1 MNELQTFAN
10 NEFGAVRSM
19 MIGDVPRFVG
29 RDVAVALGY
38 SNPRKTLGA
47 HVDDEDKNKNTVT
60 IRDGIQG
67 EPQHDYH
74 QRIRAV
80 QPDFLQQAPPAAK
93 RFKHW
98 VTNEVLSAI
107 RKTGKYKMTAT
118 QDEVPPRE
126 LTSDDYFRTASIVAT
141 CKTSACPM
149 CCPTRKWRAFQR
161 HTLPP
166 NGTDGVHQSGR
177 HPDDERRRIKKSR
190 RESH

>member
-19 MIGDVPRFVG
+19 MIDDVPRFVG

-47 HVDDEDKNKNTVT
+47 HVDDEDKNTVT

-80 QPDFLQQAPPAAK
+80 QLDFLQQAPPPAAK

-98 VTNEVLSAI
+98 VTNEVLPAI
-107 RKTGKYKMTAT
+107 RKTGKSAT

-126 LTSDDYFRTASIVAT
+126 LTSDDYFRAASIVAT
-141 CKTSACPM
+141 CKNERLPYVLSYPKMAGISAAYADQLKGKDDD
-149 CCPTRKWRAFQR
+149 RDKYEVIRHQR
-161 HTLPP
+161 RGYWQS
-166 NGTDGVHQSGR
+166 NGA
-177 HPDDERRRIKKSR
+177 
-190 RESH
+190 

>member
-19 MIGDVPRFVG
+19 MIDDVPRFVG

-38 SNPRKTLGA
+38 SNPRKTVGA

-67 EPQHDYH
+67 GKTQHDYH

-80 QPDFLQQAPPAAK
+80 QLDFLQQAPP
-93 RFKHW
+93 
-98 VTNEVLSAI
+98 LS
-107 RKTGKYKMTAT
+107 AT

-126 LTSDDYFRTASIVAT
+126 LTSDDYFRAASIMAT
-141 CKTSACPM
+141 CKNE
-149 CCPTRKWRAFQR
+149 RF
-161 HTLPP
+161 
-166 NGTDGVHQSGR
+166 SGIR
-177 HPDDERRRIKKSR
+177 
-190 RESH
+190 

>member
-1 MNELQTFAN
+1 MNELQTFAS

-67 EPQHDYH
+67 GGGGGEKPQHDYH

-80 QPDFLQQAPPAAK
+80 QPDFLQQAPPPQ
-93 RFKHW
+93 
-98 VTNEVLSAI
+98 SASN
-107 RKTGKYKMTAT
+107 TG
-118 QDEVPPRE
+118 
-126 LTSDDYFRTASIVAT
+126 
-141 CKTSACPM
+141 
-149 CCPTRKWRAFQR
+149 
-161 HTLPP
+161 
-166 NGTDGVHQSGR
+166 
-177 HPDDERRRIKKSR
+177 
-190 RESH
+190 

>member
-19 MIGDVPRFVG
+19 MIGDVPQFVG

-74 QRIRAV
+74 QRYSLIFSSKLPRHKA
-80 QPDFLQQAPPAAK
+80 LQ
-93 RFKHW
+93 
-98 VTNEVLSAI
+98 TL
-107 RKTGKYKMTAT
+107 G
-118 QDEVPPRE
+118 DE
-126 LTSDDYFRTASIVAT
+126 
-141 CKTSACPM
+141 
-149 CCPTRKWRAFQR
+149 
-161 HTLPP
+161 
-166 NGTDGVHQSGR
+166 
-177 HPDDERRRIKKSR
+177 
-190 RESH
+190 

>member
-80 QPDFLQQAPPAAK
+80 QPDFLQQAPLAAK

-141 CKTSACPM
+141 CKNERLPYVLSYPKMAGISAAYASPKRDGRSTSKRSSP
-149 CCPTRKWRAFQR
+149 
-161 HTLPP
+161 
-166 NGTDGVHQSGR
+166 
-177 HPDDERRRIKKSR
+177 RR
-190 RESH
+190 